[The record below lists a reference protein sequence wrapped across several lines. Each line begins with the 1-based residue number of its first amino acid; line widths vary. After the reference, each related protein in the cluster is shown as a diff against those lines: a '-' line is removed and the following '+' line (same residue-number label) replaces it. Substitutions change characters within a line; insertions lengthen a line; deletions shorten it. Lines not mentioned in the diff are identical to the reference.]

1 MTTYNF
7 VNNFN
12 QIPKEEHFINFY
24 QLASFADPK
33 TCKYHIRRYKV
44 NDNNEFVSIK
54 EYHLPKRLYQ
64 KLIKSKRPNSYKM
77 YTVYNL
83 NIVNHPTMSDI
94 LTAKSSML
102 DINSYYYGAAPF

>member
-7 VNNFN
+7 VNSFN
-12 QIPKEEHFINFY
+12 QVQKEEHFINFY
-24 QLASFADPK
+24 QLASFMDPK
-33 TCKYHIRRYKV
+33 KCRFHIRKYKI

-54 EYHLPKRLYQ
+54 EYYLPKKIYE

-83 NIVNHPTMSDI
+83 SIVNHPTLSDI

-102 DINSYYYGAAPF
+102 ENNNYYYGAAPF